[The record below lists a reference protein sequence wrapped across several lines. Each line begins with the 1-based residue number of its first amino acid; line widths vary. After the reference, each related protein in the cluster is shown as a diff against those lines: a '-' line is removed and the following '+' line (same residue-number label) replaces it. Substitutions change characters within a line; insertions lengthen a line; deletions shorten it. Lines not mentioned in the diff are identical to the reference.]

1 METPSMADLAFR
13 RAQVDDLPAIIA
25 LLADDVLGQQR
36 EDASSPPN
44 TRYVDAFKAIDADP
58 NQLQAVAS
66 LDGQVVGTLQLT
78 FIPGLARKGAWR
90 GQIEGVRIAAA
101 HRSSGLGQRM
111 FEWAIAECRSRGC
124 NLVQLTTDK
133 ERPDAH
139 RFYERL
145 GFVGSHIGYKLAL

>member
-1 METPSMADLAFR
+1 MTGITFR
-13 RAQVDDLPAIIA
+13 RAQATDLPAIVA

-44 TRYVDAFKAIDADP
+44 PRYVEAFQALDADP
-58 NQLQAVAS
+58 NQLQAVAT
-66 LDGQVVGTLQLT
+66 LDGEIVGTLQLT
-78 FIPGLARKGAWR
+78 FIPGLARRGAWR

-101 HRSSGLGQRM
+101 HRGSGLGQQM
-111 FEWAIAECRSRGC
+111 FEWAIAQCRAKGC
-124 NLVQLTTDK
+124 HLVQLTTDK

-145 GFVGSHIGYKLAL
+145 GFAASHIGYKLAL

>member
-1 METPSMADLAFR
+1 MTGITFR
-13 RAQVDDLPAIIA
+13 RAQATDLPAIVA

-44 TRYVDAFKAIDADP
+44 PRYVEAFQALNADP
-58 NQLQAVAS
+58 NQLQAVAT
-66 LDGQVVGTLQLT
+66 LDGEIVGTLQLT
-78 FIPGLARKGAWR
+78 FIPGLARRGAWR

-101 HRSSGLGQRM
+101 HRGSGLGQQM
-111 FEWAIAECRSRGC
+111 FEWAIAQCRAKGC
-124 NLVQLTTDK
+124 HLVQLTTDK

-145 GFVGSHIGYKLAL
+145 GFAASHIGYKLAL